1 VFFVAGARRGLGP
14 VAGARLDFERA
25 VRWRRDHPNLPR
37 NWPAELDEF
46 QAEAEA
52 TLAEPEPEIPKDL
65 FTPRK

>member
-1 VFFVAGARRGLGP
+1 
-14 VAGARLDFERA
+14 
-25 VRWRRDHPNLPR
+25 VRWRRAHPNLPR